1 MLQAYRAIIELLE
14 KYWVMA
20 VVYTSGRSVPPQV
33 PWPQALEVM
42 ARHLMRLRPRTT
54 TYVPSYYYIYV
65 LLILHMCPHT
75 TYIYVIRLDIAYYA
89 YVSLYNYVCPDTMCV
104 RTGNGCAP
112 EASVPHSGTRDISGC
127 LQREWRCDCRLNP

>member
-42 ARHLMRLRPRTT
+42 AGHLKRLCPHTT
-54 TYVPSYYYIYV
+54 TCV
-65 LLILHMCPHT
+65 LILLYICPHTTHMCPHT
-75 TYIYVIRLDIAYYA
+75 TCVCVLRLLDIAYYT
-89 YVSLYNYVCPDTMCV
+89 YVSSYYYVCHDTMCV
-104 RTGNGCAP
+104 RTGDGWAP
-112 EASVPHSGTRDISGC
+112 EASVPHSGTRDISGR
-127 LQREWRCDCRLNP
+127 LQREWRCDSKPKP

>member
-42 ARHLMRLRPRTT
+42 AGLLKRLRPHTT
-54 TYVPSYYYIYV
+54 TYVTSYYYIYV
-65 LLILHMCPHT
+65 LILLYMCSHTTCMCVLRLLDISYYTCVSSYYCGCPHS
-75 TYIYVIRLDIAYYA
+75 VCAQVMGGHLKRLSHIAA
-89 YVSLYNYVCPDTMCV
+89 REISQAASNE
-104 RTGNGCAP
+104 NGGATL
-112 EASVPHSGTRDISGC
+112 G
-127 LQREWRCDCRLNP
+127 

>member
-42 ARHLMRLRPRTT
+42 AGHLKRLCPHTSTCVLILLYICPHTT
-54 TYVPSYYYIYV
+54 IYVSSYYIYV
-65 LLILHMCPHT
+65 CLH
-75 TYIYVIRLDIAYYA
+75 
-89 YVSLYNYVCPDTMCV
+89 TMCV
-104 RTGNGCAP
+104 R
-112 EASVPHSGTRDISGC
+112 R
-127 LQREWRCDCRLNP
+127 